1 MSKGAINYLNQIT
14 IGLVHDLDN
23 AERLRDLQRGD
34 AVTAAYHD
42 GRASVLRYI
51 IGVLGEKIGSIRAD
65 MAHNAACRALRQ
77 QKNAEAVGRAQAAQ
91 PAVMGQEGVPA

>member
-1 MSKGAINYLNQIT
+1 MSKGAINYLNQVT
-14 IGLVHDLDN
+14 VGLVHDLDN

-34 AVTAAYHD
+34 AVTSAYHD

-51 IGVLGEKIGSIRAD
+51 IGTLGEKIGSIRAD

-77 QKNAEAVGRAQAAQ
+77 QKNAEGR
-91 PAVMGQEGVPA
+91 P

>member
-14 IGLVHDLDN
+14 VGLLHDLDS

-34 AVTAAYHD
+34 AVTCAYHD

-51 IGVLGEKIGSIRAD
+51 IGTLGEKIGSIRAN
-65 MAHNAACRALRQ
+65 MAHDAACRALRQ
-77 QKNAEAVGRAQAAQ
+77 QKNEAKEGRA
-91 PAVMGQEGVPA
+91 